1 MQQRKSKKIL
11 IYFFL
16 LIILGS
22 INNLSLRK
30 IKFNKVENINIS
42 GLDSS
47 DNTIIQNDLKS
58 LNIGSIFFL
67 DENSIG
73 KVIDSN
79 NLIQKYKI
87 FKKYPSTLNIEI
99 EKTDFLAKINQD
111 GKTFIIGSNGKLIKN
126 NSSIN
131 NIPFIFGNPDI
142 SEFLNL
148 KKIIDSSNILYDE
161 IENFYFFKSKRWDVE
176 LKNNIL
182 IKLSKDNLKISL
194 NNAFKFKNN
203 IKLENKKIV
212 DARIKNQIIILDE

>member
-1 MQQRKSKKIL
+1 MQQRKSKIIL

-22 INNLSLRK
+22 VNNLSLSK
-30 IKFNKVENINIS
+30 IKLNKVENINIS

-47 DNTIIQNDLKS
+47 DNIIIQNDLKS
-58 LNIGSIFFL
+58 LNLGSIFFL
-67 DENSIG
+67 DENSIS

-111 GKTFIIGSNGKLIKN
+111 GKTFILGSNGKLIKN

-131 NIPFIFGNPDI
+131 NLPFIFGNPKI
-142 SEFLNL
+142 SEFLSL

-176 LKNNIL
+176 LTNNIL
-182 IKLSKDNLKISL
+182 IKLSEDNLKESL
-194 NNAFKFKNN
+194 NNAFKFMNN
-203 IKLENKKIV
+203 INLENTKVI
-212 DARIKNQIIILDE
+212 DARIKNQIILND

>member
-1 MQQRKSKKIL
+1 MQQRKSKIIL

-22 INNLSLRK
+22 VNNLSLSK
-30 IKFNKVENINIS
+30 IKLNKVENINIS

-47 DNTIIQNDLKS
+47 DNIIIQNDLKS
-58 LNIGSIFFL
+58 LNLGSIFLL

-126 NSSIN
+126 NSSMN
-131 NIPFIFGNPDI
+131 NLPFIFGNPEI
-142 SEFLNL
+142 SEFLSL

-176 LKNNIL
+176 LTNNIL
-182 IKLSKDNLKISL
+182 IKLSEDNLKESL
-194 NNAFKFKNN
+194 NNAFKFMNN
-203 IKLENKKIV
+203 INLENTKVI
-212 DARIKNQIIILDE
+212 DARINNQIIIND

>member
-1 MQQRKSKKIL
+1 MQQRKSKIIL

-22 INNLSLRK
+22 VNNLSLSK

-47 DNTIIQNDLKS
+47 DNIIIQNDLKS
-58 LNIGSIFFL
+58 LNLGSIFLL

-131 NIPFIFGNPDI
+131 NLPFIFGNPEL
-142 SEFLNL
+142 SEFLSL

-176 LKNNIL
+176 LTNNIL
-182 IKLSKDNLKISL
+182 IKLSEDNLKESL
-194 NNAFKFKNN
+194 NNAFKFMNN
-203 IKLENKKIV
+203 INLENTKVI
-212 DARIKNQIIILDE
+212 DARIKNQIILND

>member
-1 MQQRKSKKIL
+1 MQQRKSKIIL

-22 INNLSLRK
+22 VNNLSLSK
-30 IKFNKVENINIS
+30 IKLNKVENINIS

-47 DNTIIQNDLKS
+47 DNIIIQNDLKS
-58 LNIGSIFFL
+58 LNLGSIFLL

-131 NIPFIFGNPDI
+131 NLPFIFGNPEL
-142 SEFLNL
+142 SEFLSL

-176 LKNNIL
+176 LTNNIL
-182 IKLSKDNLKISL
+182 IKLSEDNLKESL
-194 NNAFKFKNN
+194 NNAFKFMNN
-203 IKLENKKIV
+203 INLENTKVI
-212 DARIKNQIIILDE
+212 DARIKNQIILND

>member
-1 MQQRKSKKIL
+1 MQQRKSKIIL

-22 INNLSLRK
+22 VNNLSLSK
-30 IKFNKVENINIS
+30 IKLNKVENINIS

-47 DNTIIQNDLKS
+47 DNIIIQNDLKS
-58 LNIGSIFFL
+58 LNLGSIFLL

-87 FKKYPSTLNIEI
+87 FKKYPSTLSIEI

-126 NSSIN
+126 NSSMN
-131 NIPFIFGNPDI
+131 NLPFIFGNPEI
-142 SEFLNL
+142 SEFLSL

-182 IKLSKDNLKISL
+182 IKLSKDNLKESL
-194 NNAFKFKNN
+194 NNAFKFINN
-203 IKLENKKIV
+203 INLENTKVI
-212 DARIKNQIIILDE
+212 DARIKNQIILND

>member
-22 INNLSLRK
+22 VNNLSLSK
-30 IKFNKVENINIS
+30 IKLNKVENINIS

-47 DNTIIQNDLKS
+47 DNIIIQNDLKS
-58 LNIGSIFFL
+58 LNLGSIFLL

-131 NIPFIFGNPDI
+131 NIPFIFGNPEI
-142 SEFLNL
+142 SEFLSL

-176 LKNNIL
+176 LTNNIL
-182 IKLSKDNLKISL
+182 IKLSKDNLKESL
-194 NNAFKFKNN
+194 NNAFKFMNN
-203 IKLENKKIV
+203 INLENTKVI
-212 DARIKNQIIILDE
+212 DARIKNQIILND

>member
-1 MQQRKSKKIL
+1 MQQRKSKIIL

-22 INNLSLRK
+22 VNNLSLSK
-30 IKFNKVENINIS
+30 IKFNKVENINIL
-42 GLDSS
+42 GLDSL
-47 DNTIIQNDLKS
+47 DNTIILNDLKS
-58 LNIGSIFFL
+58 LNLGSIFLL
-67 DENSIG
+67 DKNSIA

-99 EKTDFLAKINQD
+99 EKTNFLAKINQD

-131 NIPFIFGNPDI
+131 KLPFIFGNPEI
-142 SEFLNL
+142 SEFLSL

-176 LKNNIL
+176 LTNNIL
-182 IKLSKDNLKISL
+182 IKLSKDNLKDSL
-194 NNAFKFKNN
+194 NNALKFMNN
-203 IKLENKKIV
+203 INLQNTKVI
-212 DARIKNQIIILDE
+212 DARIKNQIILND

>member
-1 MQQRKSKKIL
+1 MQQRKSKIIL

-22 INNLSLRK
+22 VNNLSLSK
-30 IKFNKVENINIS
+30 IKLNKVENINIS

-47 DNTIIQNDLKS
+47 DNIIIQNDLKS
-58 LNIGSIFFL
+58 LNLGSIFLL

-111 GKTFIIGSNGKLIKN
+111 GKTFILGSNGKLIKN

-131 NIPFIFGNPDI
+131 NLPFIFGNPKI
-142 SEFLNL
+142 SEFLSL

-176 LKNNIL
+176 LTNNIL
-182 IKLSKDNLKISL
+182 IKLSEDNLKESL
-194 NNAFKFKNN
+194 NNAFKFMNN
-203 IKLENKKIV
+203 INLENTKVI
-212 DARIKNQIIILDE
+212 DARIKNQIILND

>member
-1 MQQRKSKKIL
+1 MQQRKSKIIL

-22 INNLSLRK
+22 VNNLSLSK

-79 NLIQKYKI
+79 TLIQKYKI
-87 FKKYPSTLNIEI
+87 FKKYPSTLDIEI
-99 EKTDFLAKINQD
+99 EKTDFLAKINQE

-126 NSSIN
+126 NLSLN
-131 NIPFIFGNPDI
+131 NLPFIFGNPDI
-142 SEFLNL
+142 SEFLYL
-148 KKIIDSSNILYDE
+148 KKIIDNSNVLYDE

-176 LKNNIL
+176 LTNNIL
-182 IKLSKDNLKISL
+182 IKLSKNNVKESL
-194 NNAFKFKNN
+194 NNAFKFINN
-203 IKLENKKIV
+203 INLENTKVI
-212 DARIKNQIIILDE
+212 DARIKNQIILND

>member
-1 MQQRKSKKIL
+1 MQQRKSKIIL

-22 INNLSLRK
+22 VNNLSLSK
-30 IKFNKVENINIS
+30 IKLNKVENINIS

-47 DNTIIQNDLKS
+47 DNIIIQNDLKS
-58 LNIGSIFFL
+58 LNLGSIFLL
-67 DENSIG
+67 DENSIV
-73 KVIDSN
+73 KVINSH
-79 NLIQKYKI
+79 NLIQKYRI

-131 NIPFIFGNPDI
+131 KIPFIFGNPEI
-142 SEFLNL
+142 SEFLSL

-176 LKNNIL
+176 LTNNIL
-182 IKLSKDNLKISL
+182 IKLSEDNLKESL
-194 NNAFKFKNN
+194 NNAFKFMNN
-203 IKLENKKIV
+203 INLENTKVI
-212 DARIKNQIIILDE
+212 DARIKNQIILND

>member
-1 MQQRKSKKIL
+1 MQQRKSKIIL

-22 INNLSLRK
+22 VNNLSLSK
-30 IKFNKVENINIS
+30 IKLNKVENINIS

-47 DNTIIQNDLKS
+47 DNIIIQNDLKS
-58 LNIGSIFFL
+58 LNLGSIFLL

-87 FKKYPSTLNIEI
+87 FKKYPSTLDIEI

-131 NIPFIFGNPDI
+131 NLPFIFGNPDI
-142 SEFLNL
+142 SEFLSL
-148 KKIIDSSNILYDE
+148 KNIIDSSNILYDE

-176 LKNNIL
+176 LTNNIL
-182 IKLSKDNLKISL
+182 IKLSEDNLKESL
-194 NNAFKFKNN
+194 NNAFKFMNN
-203 IKLENKKIV
+203 INLENTKVI
-212 DARIKNQIIILDE
+212 DARIKNQIILND

>member
-1 MQQRKSKKIL
+1 MQQRKSKIIL

-22 INNLSLRK
+22 VNNLSLSK
-30 IKFNKVENINIS
+30 IKLNKVENINIS

-47 DNTIIQNDLKS
+47 DNIIIQNDLKS
-58 LNIGSIFFL
+58 LNLGSIFLL

-131 NIPFIFGNPDI
+131 NIPFIFGNPEI
-142 SEFLNL
+142 SEFLSL

-176 LKNNIL
+176 LTNNIL
-182 IKLSKDNLKISL
+182 IRLSEDNLKESL
-194 NNAFKFKNN
+194 NNAFKFMNN
-203 IKLENKKIV
+203 INLENTKVI
-212 DARIKNQIIILDE
+212 DARIKNQIILND

>member
-1 MQQRKSKKIL
+1 MQQRKSKIIL

-22 INNLSLRK
+22 VNNLSLSK
-30 IKFNKVENINIS
+30 IKLNKVENINIS

-47 DNTIIQNDLKS
+47 DNIIIQNDLKS
-58 LNIGSIFFL
+58 LNLGSIFLL

-79 NLIQKYKI
+79 NLIQKYRI

-126 NSSIN
+126 NSSMN
-131 NIPFIFGNPDI
+131 NLPFIFGNPEI
-142 SEFLNL
+142 SEFLSL

-176 LKNNIL
+176 LTNNIL
-182 IKLSKDNLKISL
+182 IKLSEDNLKESL
-194 NNAFKFKNN
+194 NNAFKFMNN
-203 IKLENKKIV
+203 INLENTKVI
-212 DARIKNQIIILDE
+212 DARIKNQIILND

>member
-1 MQQRKSKKIL
+1 MQQRKSKIIL

-22 INNLSLRK
+22 VNNLSLSK
-30 IKFNKVENINIS
+30 IKLNKVENINIS

-47 DNTIIQNDLKS
+47 DNIIIQNELKS
-58 LNIGSIFFL
+58 LNLGSIFLL

-126 NSSIN
+126 NSSMN
-131 NIPFIFGNPDI
+131 NLPFIFGNPEI
-142 SEFLNL
+142 SEFLSL

-176 LKNNIL
+176 LTNNIL
-182 IKLSKDNLKISL
+182 IKLSEDNLKESL
-194 NNAFKFKNN
+194 NNAFKFMNN
-203 IKLENKKIV
+203 INLENTKVI
-212 DARIKNQIIILDE
+212 DARIKNQIILND

>member
-22 INNLSLRK
+22 VNNLSLSK

-47 DNTIIQNDLKS
+47 NSAIIQNDLKS
-58 LNIGSIFFL
+58 LNLGSIFFL

-79 NLIQKYKI
+79 TLIQKYKI
-87 FKKYPSTLNIEI
+87 FKEYPSTLDIEI
-99 EKTDFLAKINQD
+99 EKTDFLAKINQE

-131 NIPFIFGNPDI
+131 NLPFIFGNPDI

-161 IENFYFFKSKRWDVE
+161 IENFYFFKSNRWDVE

-194 NNAFKFKNN
+194 NNAFKLLNN
-203 IKLENKKIV
+203 INLENIKVI
-212 DARIKNQIIILDE
+212 DARIKNQIILND

>member
-1 MQQRKSKKIL
+1 MQQRKSKIIL

-22 INNLSLRK
+22 VNNLSLSK
-30 IKFNKVENINIS
+30 IKLNKVENINIS

-47 DNTIIQNDLKS
+47 DNIIIQNDLKS
-58 LNIGSIFFL
+58 LNLGSIFLL

-126 NSSIN
+126 NSSMN
-131 NIPFIFGNPDI
+131 NLPFIFGNPEI
-142 SEFLNL
+142 SEFLSL

-176 LKNNIL
+176 LTNNIL
-182 IKLSKDNLKISL
+182 IKLSEDNLKESL
-194 NNAFKFKNN
+194 NNAFKFMNN
-203 IKLENKKIV
+203 INLENTKVI
-212 DARIKNQIIILDE
+212 DARIKNQIILND

>member
-1 MQQRKSKKIL
+1 MQQRKSKIIL

-22 INNLSLRK
+22 VNNLSLSK
-30 IKFNKVENINIS
+30 IKFNKVENINIL
-42 GLDSS
+42 GLDSL
-47 DNTIIQNDLKS
+47 DNTIILNDLKS
-58 LNIGSIFFL
+58 LNLGSIFLL
-67 DENSIG
+67 DKNSIA

-99 EKTDFLAKINQD
+99 EKTNFLAKINQD

-131 NIPFIFGNPDI
+131 NLPFIFGNPEI
-142 SEFLNL
+142 SEFLSL

-176 LKNNIL
+176 LTNNIL
-182 IKLSKDNLKISL
+182 IKLSKDNLKESL
-194 NNAFKFKNN
+194 NNAFKFMNN
-203 IKLENKKIV
+203 INLENAKVI
-212 DARIKNQIIILDE
+212 DARIKNQIILND

>member
-1 MQQRKSKKIL
+1 MQQRKSKIIL

-22 INNLSLRK
+22 VNNLSLSK

-47 DNTIIQNDLKS
+47 DNTIIQNDLKN
-58 LNIGSIFFL
+58 LNLGSIFLL

-126 NSSIN
+126 NSSMN
-131 NIPFIFGNPDI
+131 NLPFIFGNPEI
-142 SEFLNL
+142 SEFLSL

-176 LKNNIL
+176 LTNNIL
-182 IKLSKDNLKISL
+182 IKLSEDNLKESL
-194 NNAFKFKNN
+194 NNAFKFMNN
-203 IKLENKKIV
+203 INLENTKVI
-212 DARIKNQIIILDE
+212 DARIKNQIILND

>member
-1 MQQRKSKKIL
+1 MQQRKSKIIL

-22 INNLSLRK
+22 VNNLSLSK

-42 GLDSS
+42 GLDSP
-47 DNTIIQNDLKS
+47 DNIIIQNDLKS
-58 LNIGSIFFL
+58 LNLGSIFLL
-67 DENSIG
+67 DENSIV
-73 KVIDSN
+73 KVLNSN

-111 GKTFIIGSNGKLIKN
+111 GKTFIIGYNGKLIKN

-131 NIPFIFGNPDI
+131 NLPFIFGNPDI
-142 SEFLNL
+142 SEFLYL
-148 KKIIDSSNILYDE
+148 KKIIDNSNVLYDE

-176 LKNNIL
+176 LNNNIL
-182 IKLSKDNLKISL
+182 IKLSKDNLKESL
-194 NNAFKFKNN
+194 NNAFKFMNN
-203 IKLENKKIV
+203 INLENTKVI
-212 DARIKNQIIILDE
+212 DARIKNQIILND

>member
-1 MQQRKSKKIL
+1 MQQRKIKIIL

-22 INNLSLRK
+22 VNNLSLSK

-58 LNIGSIFFL
+58 LNLGSIFLL

-131 NIPFIFGNPDI
+131 NLPFIFGNPEI
-142 SEFLNL
+142 SEFLSL

-176 LKNNIL
+176 LTNNIL
-182 IKLSKDNLKISL
+182 IKLSEDNLKESL
-194 NNAFKFKNN
+194 NNAFKFMNN
-203 IKLENKKIV
+203 INLENTKVI
-212 DARIKNQIIILDE
+212 DARIKNQIILND

>member
-1 MQQRKSKKIL
+1 MQQRKSKIIL

-22 INNLSLRK
+22 VNNLSLSK
-30 IKFNKVENINIS
+30 IKLNKVENINIS

-47 DNTIIQNDLKS
+47 DNIIIQNDLKS
-58 LNIGSIFFL
+58 LNLGSIFLL

-131 NIPFIFGNPDI
+131 NLPFIFGNPEI
-142 SEFLNL
+142 SEFLSL
-148 KKIIDSSNILYDE
+148 KKIIDSSYILYDE

-176 LKNNIL
+176 LTNNIL
-182 IKLSKDNLKISL
+182 IKLSKDNLKESL
-194 NNAFKFKNN
+194 NNAFKFINN
-203 IKLENKKIV
+203 INLENTKVI
-212 DARIKNQIIILDE
+212 DARIKNQIILND

>member
-1 MQQRKSKKIL
+1 MQQRKSKIIL

-22 INNLSLRK
+22 VNNLSLSK
-30 IKFNKVENINIS
+30 IKLNNVENINIS

-47 DNTIIQNDLKS
+47 DNIIIQNELKS
-58 LNIGSIFFL
+58 LNLGSIFLL

-79 NLIQKYKI
+79 TLILKYQI
-87 FKKYPSTLNIEI
+87 FKKYPSTLSIEI

-131 NIPFIFGNPDI
+131 NLPFIFGNPEL
-142 SEFLNL
+142 SEFLSL

-176 LKNNIL
+176 LTNNIL
-182 IKLSKDNLKISL
+182 IKLSEDNLKESL
-194 NNAFKFKNN
+194 NNAFKFMNN
-203 IKLENKKIV
+203 INLENTKVI
-212 DARIKNQIIILDE
+212 DARIKNQIILND

>member
-1 MQQRKSKKIL
+1 MQQRKSKIIL

-22 INNLSLRK
+22 VNNLSLSK

-47 DNTIIQNDLKS
+47 DNIIIQNDLIS
-58 LNIGSIFFL
+58 LNLGSIFFL
-67 DENSIG
+67 DENSIS

-131 NIPFIFGNPDI
+131 NLPFIFGNPDI
-142 SEFLNL
+142 SEFLYL
-148 KKIIDSSNILYDE
+148 KKIIDGSNILYDE

-176 LKNNIL
+176 LTNNIL
-182 IKLSKDNLKISL
+182 IKLSEDNLKESL
-194 NNAFKFKNN
+194 NNAFKFMNN
-203 IKLENKKIV
+203 INLENTKVI
-212 DARIKNQIIILDE
+212 DSRIKNQIILND

>member
-1 MQQRKSKKIL
+1 MHQRKIKIIL

-22 INNLSLRK
+22 VNNLSLSK

-42 GLDSS
+42 GLDSP
-47 DNTIIQNDLKS
+47 DNIIIQNDLKS
-58 LNIGSIFFL
+58 LNLGSIFLL

-131 NIPFIFGNPDI
+131 NLPFIFGNPEI
-142 SEFLNL
+142 SEFLSL

-176 LKNNIL
+176 LTNNIL
-182 IKLSKDNLKISL
+182 IKLSEDNLKESL
-194 NNAFKFKNN
+194 NNAFKFMNN
-203 IKLENKKIV
+203 INLENAKVI
-212 DARIKNQIIILDE
+212 DARIKNQIILND

>member
-1 MQQRKSKKIL
+1 MQQRKSKIIL

-22 INNLSLRK
+22 VNNLSLSK
-30 IKFNKVENINIS
+30 IKLNKVENINIS

-47 DNTIIQNDLKS
+47 DNIIIQNDLKS
-58 LNIGSIFFL
+58 LNLGSIFLL

-131 NIPFIFGNPDI
+131 NLPFIFGNPKI
-142 SEFLNL
+142 SEFLSL

-176 LKNNIL
+176 LTNNIL
-182 IKLSKDNLKISL
+182 IKLSEDNLKESL
-194 NNAFKFKNN
+194 NNAFKFMNN
-203 IKLENKKIV
+203 INLENTKVI
-212 DARIKNQIIILDE
+212 DARIKNQIILND

>member
-1 MQQRKSKKIL
+1 MQQRKSKIIL

-22 INNLSLRK
+22 VNNLSLNK
-30 IKFNKVENINIS
+30 IKLNNVENINIS

-47 DNTIIQNDLKS
+47 DNIIIQNDLKS
-58 LNIGSIFFL
+58 LNLGSIFFL

-131 NIPFIFGNPDI
+131 NLPFIFGNPKI
-142 SEFLNL
+142 SEFLSL

-176 LKNNIL
+176 LTNNIL
-182 IKLSKDNLKISL
+182 IKLSEDNLKESL
-194 NNAFKFKNN
+194 NNAFKFMNN
-203 IKLENKKIV
+203 INLENTKVI
-212 DARIKNQIIILDE
+212 DARIKNQIILND

>member
-1 MQQRKSKKIL
+1 MQQRKSKIIL

-22 INNLSLRK
+22 VNNLSLSK
-30 IKFNKVENINIS
+30 IKFNKVENINIL
-42 GLDSS
+42 GLDSL
-47 DNTIIQNDLKS
+47 DNTIILNDLKS
-58 LNIGSIFFL
+58 LNLGSIFLL
-67 DENSIG
+67 DKNSIA

-99 EKTDFLAKINQD
+99 EKTNFLAKINQD

-131 NIPFIFGNPDI
+131 NLPFIFGNPDI
-142 SEFLNL
+142 SEFLYL

-176 LKNNIL
+176 LTNNIL
-182 IKLSKDNLKISL
+182 IKLSKDNLKESL
-194 NNAFKFKNN
+194 NNVFKFMNN
-203 IKLENKKIV
+203 INLQNTKVI
-212 DARIKNQIIILDE
+212 DARIKNQIILND